1 MVYAA
6 NKAIY
11 LIILLSAAPI
21 AIATFIGLLIGLLQT
36 ITQIQEQTLPFCQ
49 ACGVFVCLLMM
60 MGWMGD
66 KLLIYAK
73 RDVDD
78 WVSRVTIMLVLLQI
92 YTILF
97 NRYFFCSLLDYF
109 LFLCLFP
116 FLNSR
121 VLNSHYY

>member
-21 AIATFIGLLIGLLQT
+21 AIAAFIGLLIGLLQT
-36 ITQIQEQTLPFCQ
+36 ITQIQEQTLPFGVKLV
-49 ACGVFVCLLMM
+49 GVFVCLLMM

-73 RDVDD
+73 EML
-78 WVSRVTIMLVLLQI
+78 TIGLAG
-92 YTILF
+92 
-97 NRYFFCSLLDYF
+97 
-109 LFLCLFP
+109 
-116 FLNSR
+116 
-121 VLNSHYY
+121 

>member
-36 ITQIQEQTLPFCQ
+36 ITQIQEQTLPFGVKLV
-49 ACGVFVCLLMM
+49 GVFVCLLMM

-66 KLLIYAK
+66 KLLVYAK
-73 RDVDD
+73 EML
-78 WVSRVTIMLVLLQI
+78 TIGLAG
-92 YTILF
+92 
-97 NRYFFCSLLDYF
+97 
-109 LFLCLFP
+109 
-116 FLNSR
+116 
-121 VLNSHYY
+121 

>member
-21 AIATFIGLLIGLLQT
+21 TIATFIGLLIGLLQT
-36 ITQIQEQTLPFCQ
+36 ITQIQEQTLPFGVKLV
-49 ACGVFVCLLMM
+49 GVFVCLLMM

-73 RDVDD
+73 EML
-78 WVSRVTIMLVLLQI
+78 TIGLAG
-92 YTILF
+92 
-97 NRYFFCSLLDYF
+97 
-109 LFLCLFP
+109 
-116 FLNSR
+116 
-121 VLNSHYY
+121 

>member
-36 ITQIQEQTLPFCQ
+36 ITQIQEQTLPFGVKLV
-49 ACGVFVCLLMM
+49 GVFVCLLMM
-60 MGWMGD
+60 MGWKGD

-73 RDVDD
+73 EML
-78 WVSRVTIMLVLLQI
+78 TIGLAG
-92 YTILF
+92 
-97 NRYFFCSLLDYF
+97 
-109 LFLCLFP
+109 
-116 FLNSR
+116 
-121 VLNSHYY
+121 

>member
-36 ITQIQEQTLPFCQ
+36 ITQIQEQTLPFGVKLV
-49 ACGVFVCLLMM
+49 GVFVCLLMM

-73 RDVDD
+73 E
-78 WVSRVTIMLVLLQI
+78 MLTVGLAG
-92 YTILF
+92 
-97 NRYFFCSLLDYF
+97 
-109 LFLCLFP
+109 
-116 FLNSR
+116 
-121 VLNSHYY
+121 

>member
-1 MVYAA
+1 MDMVYAA

-36 ITQIQEQTLPFCQ
+36 ITQIQEQTLPFGVKLV
-49 ACGVFVCLLMM
+49 GVFVCLLMM

-73 RDVDD
+73 E
-78 WVSRVTIMLVLLQI
+78 MLMIGLAG
-92 YTILF
+92 
-97 NRYFFCSLLDYF
+97 
-109 LFLCLFP
+109 
-116 FLNSR
+116 
-121 VLNSHYY
+121 

>member
-36 ITQIQEQTLPFCQ
+36 ITQIQEQTLPFGVKLV
-49 ACGVFVCLLMM
+49 GVFVCLLMM

-73 RDVDD
+73 DML
-78 WVSRVTIMLVLLQI
+78 TIGLAG
-92 YTILF
+92 
-97 NRYFFCSLLDYF
+97 
-109 LFLCLFP
+109 
-116 FLNSR
+116 
-121 VLNSHYY
+121 

>member
-6 NKAIY
+6 NKAVY

-36 ITQIQEQTLPFCQ
+36 ITQIQEQTLPFGVKLV
-49 ACGVFVCLLMM
+49 GVFVCLLMM

-73 RDVDD
+73 EML
-78 WVSRVTIMLVLLQI
+78 TIGLAG
-92 YTILF
+92 
-97 NRYFFCSLLDYF
+97 
-109 LFLCLFP
+109 
-116 FLNSR
+116 
-121 VLNSHYY
+121 

>member
-1 MVYAA
+1 MDMVYAA

-36 ITQIQEQTLPFCQ
+36 ITQIQEQTLPFGIKLV
-49 ACGVFVCLLMM
+49 GVFVCLLMM

-73 RDVDD
+73 EML
-78 WVSRVTIMLVLLQI
+78 TIGLAG
-92 YTILF
+92 
-97 NRYFFCSLLDYF
+97 
-109 LFLCLFP
+109 
-116 FLNSR
+116 
-121 VLNSHYY
+121 

>member
-21 AIATFIGLLIGLLQT
+21 AIATFIGLLIGLLKT
-36 ITQIQEQTLPFCQ
+36 ITQIQEQTLPFGIKLV
-49 ACGVFVCLLMM
+49 GVFVCLLMM

-73 RDVDD
+73 EML
-78 WVSRVTIMLVLLQI
+78 TIGLAG
-92 YTILF
+92 
-97 NRYFFCSLLDYF
+97 
-109 LFLCLFP
+109 
-116 FLNSR
+116 
-121 VLNSHYY
+121 

>member
-1 MVYAA
+1 VDMVYAA

-36 ITQIQEQTLPFCQ
+36 ITQIQEQTLPFGVKLV
-49 ACGVFVCLLMM
+49 GVFVCLLMM

-73 RDVDD
+73 EML
-78 WVSRVTIMLVLLQI
+78 TIGLAG
-92 YTILF
+92 
-97 NRYFFCSLLDYF
+97 
-109 LFLCLFP
+109 
-116 FLNSR
+116 
-121 VLNSHYY
+121 

>member
-36 ITQIQEQTLPFCQ
+36 ITQIQEQTLPFGVKLV
-49 ACGVFVCLLMM
+49 GVFVCLLMM

-73 RDVDD
+73 EML
-78 WVSRVTIMLVLLQI
+78 TI
-92 YTILF
+92 
-97 NRYFFCSLLDYF
+97 
-109 LFLCLFP
+109 
-116 FLNSR
+116 
-121 VLNSHYY
+121 

>member
-1 MVYAA
+1 MDMVYAA

-36 ITQIQEQTLPFCQ
+36 ITQIQEQTLPFGVKLV
-49 ACGVFVCLLMM
+49 GVFVCLLMM

-73 RDVDD
+73 EML
-78 WVSRVTIMLVLLQI
+78 TIGLAG
-92 YTILF
+92 
-97 NRYFFCSLLDYF
+97 
-109 LFLCLFP
+109 
-116 FLNSR
+116 
-121 VLNSHYY
+121 

>member
-36 ITQIQEQTLPFCQ
+36 ITHIQEQTLPFGVKLV
-49 ACGVFVCLLMM
+49 GVFVCLLMM

-73 RDVDD
+73 EML
-78 WVSRVTIMLVLLQI
+78 TIGLAG
-92 YTILF
+92 
-97 NRYFFCSLLDYF
+97 
-109 LFLCLFP
+109 
-116 FLNSR
+116 
-121 VLNSHYY
+121 

>member
-11 LIILLSAAPI
+11 LIILLSAVPI

-36 ITQIQEQTLPFCQ
+36 ITQIQEQTLPFGVKLV
-49 ACGVFVCLLMM
+49 GVFVCLLMM

-73 RDVDD
+73 EML
-78 WVSRVTIMLVLLQI
+78 TIGLAG
-92 YTILF
+92 
-97 NRYFFCSLLDYF
+97 
-109 LFLCLFP
+109 
-116 FLNSR
+116 
-121 VLNSHYY
+121 

>member
-36 ITQIQEQTLPFCQ
+36 IAQIQEQTLPFGVKLV
-49 ACGVFVCLLMM
+49 GVFVCLLMM

-73 RDVDD
+73 EML
-78 WVSRVTIMLVLLQI
+78 TIGLAG
-92 YTILF
+92 
-97 NRYFFCSLLDYF
+97 
-109 LFLCLFP
+109 
-116 FLNSR
+116 
-121 VLNSHYY
+121 

>member
-21 AIATFIGLLIGLLQT
+21 AIATFIGLLIVLLQT
-36 ITQIQEQTLPFCQ
+36 ITQIQEQTLPFGVKLV
-49 ACGVFVCLLMM
+49 GVFVCLLMM

-73 RDVDD
+73 EML
-78 WVSRVTIMLVLLQI
+78 TIGLAG
-92 YTILF
+92 
-97 NRYFFCSLLDYF
+97 
-109 LFLCLFP
+109 
-116 FLNSR
+116 
-121 VLNSHYY
+121 

>member
-21 AIATFIGLLIGLLQT
+21 AIATFIGLLIELLQT
-36 ITQIQEQTLPFCQ
+36 ITQIQEQTLPFGVKLV
-49 ACGVFVCLLMM
+49 GVFVCLLMM

-73 RDVDD
+73 EML
-78 WVSRVTIMLVLLQI
+78 TIGLAG
-92 YTILF
+92 
-97 NRYFFCSLLDYF
+97 
-109 LFLCLFP
+109 
-116 FLNSR
+116 
-121 VLNSHYY
+121 

>member
-6 NKAIY
+6 NKAVY

-36 ITQIQEQTLPFCQ
+36 ITQIQEQTLPF
-49 ACGVFVCLLMM
+49 GVKLVGFFVCLLMM

-73 RDVDD
+73 EML
-78 WVSRVTIMLVLLQI
+78 TIGLAG
-92 YTILF
+92 
-97 NRYFFCSLLDYF
+97 
-109 LFLCLFP
+109 
-116 FLNSR
+116 
-121 VLNSHYY
+121 